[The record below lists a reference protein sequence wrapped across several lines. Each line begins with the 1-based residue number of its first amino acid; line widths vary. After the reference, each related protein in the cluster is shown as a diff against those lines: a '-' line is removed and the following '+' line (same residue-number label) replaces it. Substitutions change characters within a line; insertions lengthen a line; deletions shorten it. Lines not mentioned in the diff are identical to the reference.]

1 MQARYMLM
9 RHVCMS
15 VCLSVCLCVCPS
27 VTLVCC
33 IKMADPSSAT
43 LCRKMTQ
50 LTGMCRSLKNA
61 LIRRTS
67 QLFSNAS
74 PQTHKVETICD
85 SEYYVALY
93 RKPYKMYCGMLI
105 GSQWLIV
112 VYITVSLLI
121 TGRSSKLVE
130 TSTLNQYVEK
140 YSEREVLGE
149 CYYNSVY
156 IVFDR

>member
-1 MQARYMLM
+1 
-9 RHVCMS
+9 
-15 VCLSVCLCVCPS
+15 
-27 VTLVCC
+27 
-33 IKMADPSSAT
+33 
-43 LCRKMTQ
+43 
-50 LTGMCRSLKNA
+50 
-61 LIRRTS
+61 
-67 QLFSNAS
+67 
-74 PQTHKVETICD
+74 
-85 SEYYVALY
+85 
-93 RKPYKMYCGMLI
+93 
-105 GSQWLIV
+105 V